1 MVFKDLLL
9 TEQEV
14 LTVLPKILIV
24 DNSESDRLT
33 YRRYLKLAKD
43 IDCQILE
50 AVTLTEGI
58 KLWHSH
64 LPILL
69 LLAIDLP
76 NDQGL
81 ELLEI
86 IRHWY
91 RLIGG

>member
-1 MVFKDLLL
+1 MVSKDLLL
-9 TEQEV
+9 TGQEI
-14 LTVLPKILIV
+14 LTVSLKILIV
-24 DNSESDRLT
+24 DNSESDRRT
-33 YRRYLKLAKD
+33 YRRYLELAKD

-69 LLAIDLP
+69 LLGIDLP

-86 IRHWY
+86 IKKT
-91 RLIGG
+91 